1 MHAKGAEVVH
11 NCPGTTE
18 GQVGVLGQETLG
30 TNSGKPGEGGWGGGC
45 VCVENHNRKAKIGL
59 NGE

>member
-30 TNSGKPGEGGWGGGC
+30 TNSGKPGEGGWGGVGC
-45 VCVENHNRKAKIGL
+45 VCVCRES
-59 NGE
+59 